1 MVHPSDRIRGS
12 DTKHL
17 AGRRIV
23 LAVSGSIAAVKTVEL
38 ARALIRQGAEV
49 LPVMTPAACAIIT
62 PDALEF
68 ATGVRPVVTLTG
80 QVEHVRELGEQG
92 DADLLLVAP
101 ATANTV
107 AKMALGI
114 DDTSVT
120 TFASVALGAR
130 RPVLVAPAMHG
141 VMEENPP
148 VQRHVEALKA
158 LGVRFIRPLYEEGK
172 AKLAAID
179 DIVAEVKRALG
190 PGTLSGERVLI
201 VTGASTEPI
210 DPVRVITN
218 RSSGQ
223 TGNVLAWEAHRLGAE
238 VTVMTPP
245 DPHRWP
251 PGCDLR
257 HYDTTRSLTD
267 LFAAHLVDLAPDWV
281 LFPAALSDFA
291 AEPQENKISSEKPTL
306 DLSLR
311 KVPKAMTKVRELLP
325 KTRLIGWKLQDTLDE
340 AIERARRRLQ
350 EHGADAFVANARETM
365 GAEATDA
372 MLVLPDDTY
381 PLAGDKAEVAERLWG
396 LLLRHVAG
404 RDDPTEEIEHLGQG
418 EWV

>member
-12 DTKHL
+12 ETHHL

-38 ARALIRQGAEV
+38 ARELIRHGAEV
-49 LPVMTPAACAIIT
+49 LPVMTPAACGIIT

-68 ATGVRPVVTLTG
+68 ATGIRPVVTLTG
-80 QVEHVRELGEQG
+80 QVEHVRELGEEG
-92 DADLLLVAP
+92 DAHLLLVAP

-120 TFASVALGAR
+120 TFATVALGAG
-130 RPVLVAPAMHG
+130 RPVIVAPAMHG

-148 VQRHVEALKA
+148 IQRHVEALKA
-158 LGVRFIRPLYEEGK
+158 LGVRFVRPLYEEGK

-179 DIVAEVKRALG
+179 DIVAEVKRELG
-190 PGTLSGERVLI
+190 PGTLRGERVLI
-201 VTGASTEPI
+201 VTGASEEPV

-218 RSSGQ
+218 RSSGK
-223 TGNVLAWEAHRLGAE
+223 TGNVLAWEAHRLGAD
-238 VTVMTPP
+238 VTVMTPS

-251 PGCDLR
+251 PGCEI
-257 HYDTTRSLTD
+257 HHFDTVRSLLDTFETR
-267 LFAAHLVDLAPDWV
+267 LADLAPDWV

-291 AEPQENKISSEKPTL
+291 AEAKENKISSDQTSL
-306 DLSLR
+306 DISLR
-311 KVPKAMTKVRELLP
+311 RLPKAMTKVRELLP
-325 KTRLIGWKLQDTLDE
+325 KTRLVGWKLQDTLDE
-340 AIERARRRLQ
+340 AVESARGRLE

-365 GAEATDA
+365 GAAETDA
-372 MLVLPDDTY
+372 MLVLADDTH
-381 PLAGDKAEVAERLWG
+381 PLSGEKAEVAERLWG